1 MKRLITPIIA
11 GAVAMT
17 FAAGSGN
24 VSAADFKIKLHH
36 QTPPVAPVNVF
47 LLTPLKKALEKDSG
61 GRISAQV
68 YHSMSLGGRPPQV
81 FNQIKDGITEIGWTL
96 PGYSGGRFPL
106 TSVFDLPF
114 MVSTAE
120 ATTQAFQ
127 EFAEKHLKEEY
138 KDVHPLLFHTAA
150 RFKIH
155 MVKSLI
161 NTVSDFKGRK
171 VRATNR
177 GMGELLKSM
186 GATPVFMPVPKVPQA
201 LSKGV
206 VEGAVLPW
214 EIVIPFKIQQI
225 APNHTLI
232 EGPRGL
238 IAATFFLGM
247 NNKFY
252 DGLPA
257 DMKKVIDMNTGMNI
271 AAKVGKSYDD
281 IEAKFKAKAVKRGNK
296 FKVMSD
302 ADVATIK
309 ANAEKIH
316 QAWVADVTKK
326 GHDGK
331 ALLAEAKAL
340 IAKYTK

>member
-1 MKRLITPIIA
+1 MRKVISPLMA
-11 GAVAMT
+11 GVMAVT
-17 FAAGSGN
+17 FAAN
-24 VSAADFKIKLHH
+24 VDTVSAADFKVKIHH
-36 QTPPVAPVNVF
+36 QTPSKAPVNVF

-81 FNQIKDGITEIGWTL
+81 FNQIKDGITEIAWTL

-127 EFAEKHLKEEY
+127 AFAEKHLMKEY

-155 MVKSLI
+155 MVKKAIKSI
-161 NTVSDFKGRK
+161 GDFNGLK

-177 GMGELLKSM
+177 GMGELLKSV

-206 VEGAVLPW
+206 VAGAVLPW

-225 APNHTLI
+225 APNHTLV

-257 DMKKVIDMNTGMNI
+257 DLKKVVDKNTGMNI
-271 AAKVGKSYDD
+271 AAKVGKAYDK
-281 IEAKFKAKAVKRGNK
+281 IENVFKAKAVKRGNK
-296 FKVMSD
+296 FYSLPAGD
-302 ADVATIK
+302 IATIK
-309 ANAEKIH
+309 ASAAKIQ

-326 GHDGK
+326 GHNGK
-331 ALLAEAKAL
+331 ALLAEANAL
-340 IAKYTK
+340 IDKYSK

>member
-1 MKRLITPIIA
+1 MKKIITPILA
-11 GAVAMT
+11 GAVALT
-17 FAAGSGN
+17 YAASTDKA
-24 VSAADFKIKLHH
+24 SAADFKIKMHH
-36 QTPPVAPVNVF
+36 QTPSKAPVNVF
-47 LLTPLKKALEKDSG
+47 LLSPMKKALEKDSG

-68 YHSMSLGGRPPQV
+68 YHAMSLGGRPPQV

-127 EFAEKHLKEEY
+127 EFAQKHLMDEY

-155 MVKSLI
+155 MVKKQI
-161 NTVSDFKGRK
+161 KTVSDFNGLK

-177 GMGELLKSM
+177 GMGDLLKSM

-206 VEGAVLPW
+206 VAGAVLPW

-247 NNKFY
+247 NKKFY
-252 DGLPA
+252 NGLPA
-257 DMKKVIDMNTGMNI
+257 DMKKVIDKNSGMNI
-271 AAKVGKSYDD
+271 AAKVGKAYDG
-281 IEAKFKAKAVKRGNK
+281 IEGKFKAMAVKRGNK
-296 FKVMSD
+296 FATLSD
-302 ADVATIK
+302 ADVAKVK
-309 ANAEKIH
+309 ASAAKIH
-316 QAWVADVTKK
+316 QAWVADVTEK

-331 ALLAEAKAL
+331 ALLAEANAL
-340 IAKYTK
+340 IEKYSK

>member
-1 MKRLITPIIA
+1 MKKFMLPILA

-17 FAAGSGN
+17 AAIGVDS
-24 VSAADFKIKLHH
+24 VSAADFKVKLHH
-36 QTPPVAPVNVF
+36 QTPPKAPVNLF

-68 YHSMSLGGRPPQV
+68 YHSMSLGGKPPQV

-106 TSVFDLPF
+106 TAVFDLPF

-120 ATTQAFQ
+120 ATTQAYQ
-127 EFAEKHLKEEY
+127 EFAEKHLKNEY
-138 KDVHPLLFHTAA
+138 KDVHPLLIHTPA
-150 RFKIH
+150 RFNIH
-155 MVKSLI
+155 MVKSPI
-161 NTVSDFKGRK
+161 NSIADFKGRK

-177 GMGELLKSM
+177 GMGELLKSV

-206 VEGAVLPW
+206 VEGCVLPW

-225 APNHTLI
+225 APIHTLVA
-232 EGPRGL
+232 GDRGL

-247 NNKFY
+247 NKKFY
-252 DGLPA
+252 DGLPG
-257 DMKKVIDMNTGMNI
+257 DLKKVVDKNTGMNI
-271 AAKVGKSYDD
+271 AAKVGKAYDD
-281 IEAKFKAKAVKRGNK
+281 IEAKFMSIAAKRGNK
-296 FKVMSD
+296 INTMSA
-302 ADVATIK
+302 ADVAKIK

-326 GHDGK
+326 GHNGK

-340 IAKYTK
+340 ISKYTK

>member
-1 MKRLITPIIA
+1 MKITYAALITGI
-11 GAVAMT
+11 V
-17 FAAGSGN
+17 AAGLASSPN
-24 VSAADFKIKLHH
+24 QSSAADFKVKLHH
-36 QTPPVAPVNVF
+36 QTPAVAPVNKF
-47 LLTPLKKALEKDSG
+47 LLTPLKEALEKESG
-61 GRISAQV
+61 GKISAQV

-96 PGYSGGRFPL
+96 PGYSGGRFPI
-106 TSVFDLPF
+106 TAVFDLPF

-127 EFAEKHLKEEY
+127 EFAEKHLKQEY

-155 MVKSLI
+155 MVKSPI
-161 NTVSDFKGRK
+161 NSVADFKGRK

-177 GMGELLKSM
+177 GMGNLLSSL
-186 GATPVFMPVPKVPQA
+186 GATPVFMPVPKVPQS

-225 APNHTLI
+225 ASHHTLI
-232 EGPRGL
+232 EGSRGL

-247 NNKFY
+247 NKKFY
-252 DGLPA
+252 DGLPS
-257 DMKKVIDMNTGMNI
+257 DLKKVVDKNTGMNI
-271 AAKVGKSYDD
+271 AKKVGKAYDG
-281 IEAKFKAKAVKRGNK
+281 IENAFKARAEKRGNK
-296 FKVMSD
+296 FNSLPA
-302 ADVATIK
+302 ADIATIK
-309 ANAEKIH
+309 AAAMKV
-316 QAWVADVTKK
+316 QDAWVAEISKK

-331 ALLAEAKAL
+331 ALLAEANAL
-340 IAKYTK
+340 IEKYSN